1 MKTLC
6 VFGEHA
12 YGDPHRGLSYE
23 YSNFIP
29 ALRRLGH
36 EVVLLDSWN
45 KTAYRD
51 LAELNQRLLET
62 VTTEKPEII
71 FCVLMGYEIW
81 SETFQTM
88 KEESDAILIN
98 WSTDDSWK
106 YEQFSRFVAPNF
118 DLYATTYPSAILK
131 SRKDGHKNFF
141 LTQWAANS
149 ENLAQPLAARQCRH
163 QVSFVGSAY
172 GNRRKWISGLKKRGI
187 DVACF
192 GYGWEN
198 GSVQANEIP
207 RIIRESVISLN
218 FGDSGL
224 MLRGIIP
231 YRSRQIKARIF
242 EVPGSGGFLLT
253 EKADRLEAF
262 YSAEK
267 EVAVFDGLDDLVQ
280 KIHFYLDRADQRDMV
295 AEAGFKRTAREHT
308 YESRMQEV
316 FDAAARSRESRLK
329 GAIGRKV
336 VTMDEAVQLYQ
347 CSVPLKCL
355 RKLVVLLFSLV
366 WGQKRGMR
374 AARRVIYE
382 FSWRFMGKRT
392 FSASGWPG
400 RMFPKE

>member
-23 YSNFIP
+23 CSNFIP
-29 ALRRLGH
+29 ALGRLGH
-36 EVVLLDSWN
+36 EVVLFDSWN
-45 KTAYRD
+45 RTGYRD
-51 LAELNQRLLET
+51 FAELNQRLLET
-62 VTTEKPEII
+62 ASTEKPEII

-81 SETFQTM
+81 SETFQIM
-88 KEESDAILIN
+88 KEQIDAILIN

-118 DLYATTYPSAILK
+118 DLYATTYPSAILR

-149 ENLAQPLAARQCRH
+149 ENLSQPLAAKLCRY

-172 GNRRKWISGLKKRGI
+172 GNRRKWISDLKKRGI

-198 GSVQANEIP
+198 GPVQANEIP
-207 RIIRESVISLN
+207 CIIRESVISLN

-253 EKADRLEAF
+253 DKADGLEAF
-262 YSAEK
+262 YSIEK
-267 EVAVFDGLDDLVQ
+267 EIAVFDGLDNLVE
-280 KIHFYLDRADQRDMV
+280 KIHFYLDRPDTRDMI
-295 AEAGFKRTAREHT
+295 AEAGFRRTAREHT

-316 FDAAARSRESRLK
+316 LDAAAQSRVSGLK

-336 VTMDEAVQLYQ
+336 VTVDEVVQLYQ
-347 CSVPLKCL
+347 CSFPLKCL